1 MSDQPWPRNRSTD
14 PEQPTTSGE
23 SAGFIIFAVIMMIMI
38 GVFQALA
45 GLVAI
50 LNNTLYAVTDS
61 YPLRLN
67 TTTWGWIDLI
77 VGLLVAGAG
86 WAVFSGRT
94 WGSDRR
100 DHPGGA
106 QRPGEFPVHPL
117 LPVLGDPDHR
127 PGRLRDLGARR
138 PRPGNDR
145 GLTRTN
151 EADAI
156 DDTGQRRQRPWNTEA
171 ARRYLCR

>member
-23 SAGFIIFAVIMMIMI
+23 AAGFIIFAVIMMIMI

-86 WAVFSGRT
+86 
-94 WGSDRR
+94 
-100 DHPGGA
+100 
-106 QRPGEFPVHPL
+106 
-117 LPVLGDPDHR
+117 
-127 PGRLRDLGARR
+127 
-138 PRPGNDR
+138 
-145 GLTRTN
+145 
-151 EADAI
+151 
-156 DDTGQRRQRPWNTEA
+156 
-171 ARRYLCR
+171 

>member
-1 MSDQPWPRNRSTD
+1 MSDQSLPRNRSTG
-14 PEQPTTSGE
+14 PEQPTASGVA
-23 SAGFIIFAVIMMIMI
+23 AGFIIFAVIMMIMI

-50 LNNTLYAVTDS
+50 LNNALYTVTDS

-94 WGSDRR
+94 WGRVVGIILAALSALANFLFIPYYPFWAILIIVLDVFVIW
-100 DHPGGA
+100 A
-106 QRPGEFPVHPL
+106 LAVH
-117 LPVLGDPDHR
+117 
-127 PGRLRDLGARR
+127 GR
-138 PRPGNDR
+138 
-145 GLTRTN
+145 
-151 EADAI
+151 EM
-156 DDTGQRRQRPWNTEA
+156 TEV
-171 ARRYLCR
+171 